1 VEKLPSQ
8 TVINVVEQSPQKVI
22 AADVAASAG
31 VSLSKAAQ
39 DLTALASLSQGDIA
53 VSTEGDLIYSFP
65 PNLSSVLK
73 QNSLKFKTQQALLKI
88 WPTLFYVIRVSF
100 GLVLL
105 ASLAAI
111 FSTILFLSS
120 SSNSENDRRRDN
132 RSMGGFGGGFWG
144 PSPFDFLYYRPYYG
158 GYYGTTAVRD
168 PEEMGFLESVFSY
181 IFGDGN
187 PNEGLEERRLS
198 LVANMIRENQ
208 GSVTAEQLAPYCDDA
223 PPPNPNA
230 DLQAYVDE
238 SFVLPIVSQLN
249 GEPRV
254 TEEGDIVYVFPEL
267 QQSVATTTT
276 SRRNPSNLSSEASIL
291 SRAGLRKNASAGEV
305 QQLLNLNGISTRG
318 VYEKKDLIRLLEQA
332 LPPLT
337 EREKAELQMDD
348 HTMLQEREYEFSL
361 ANSFNRFL
369 AGGLGIVN
377 LFGALY
383 LGNMLSTYAMY
394 GVRLPSYFGLVQ
406 AGFPLLLSYAVLF
419 NVIPLVR
426 SLWIKTENEKIRRRN
441 ETRRKWKDLLDRNVF
456 GNLGR
461 KLKAARQMGTK
472 MKRLGTSE
480 EEIIFDTKQSMEQME
495 KVKAERALDEFDKL
509 LEKEEKPFE

>member
-1 VEKLPSQ
+1 V
-8 TVINVVEQSPQKVI
+8 
-22 AADVAASAG
+22 
-31 VSLSKAAQ
+31 
-39 DLTALASLSQGDIA
+39 
-53 VSTEGDLIYSFP
+53 
-65 PNLSSVLK
+65 
-73 QNSLKFKTQQALLKI
+73 
-88 WPTLFYVIRVSF
+88 
-100 GLVLL
+100 
-105 ASLAAI
+105 
-111 FSTILFLSS
+111 
-120 SSNSENDRRRDN
+120 
-132 RSMGGFGGGFWG
+132 
-144 PSPFDFLYYRPYYG
+144 
-158 GYYGTTAVRD
+158 
-168 PEEMGFLESVFSY
+168 
-181 IFGDGN
+181 
-187 PNEGLEERRLS
+187 
-198 LVANMIRENQ
+198 
-208 GSVTAEQLAPYCDDA
+208 
-223 PPPNPNA
+223 
-230 DLQAYVDE
+230 
-238 SFVLPIVSQLN
+238 
-249 GEPRV
+249 
-254 TEEGDIVYVFPEL
+254 
-267 QQSVATTTT
+267 
-276 SRRNPSNLSSEASIL
+276 SSEASIL

-383 LGNMLSTYAMY
+383 LGNIISTYAMY